1 MSFPT
6 DIRIREVEPWFR
18 LIKARTPLKFGGV
31 VMESVLYAAIRVV
44 VENRQGKVAE
54 GWSAMPLADAWGWPS
69 RVVPHGVREA
79 LMKRLCE
86 RYCKAVAQYSGFAHP
101 VDIFLEIE
109 PELSRLSDELG
120 QEAQVAEPMPRLN
133 ALICSSPVD
142 GALHDAF
149 GNVNGFDTYLGYG
162 PDTMPDLGRY
172 LGDTFR
178 GKYPAHYLRPAYL
191 PELPIFHLVGGLDKL
206 TPQEVTEED
215 PKDGLPNCLM
225 DWVRQDGLICLKVK
239 WRGNDL
245 PWDLERALAVYR
257 IAQEAHGPNA
267 PSLYLTGDTNEQCD
281 TPQYMIELLEHLR
294 EASQEIFD
302 ALLYIE
308 QPTHRDLEKYP
319 CDFSELARLKPVIV
333 DESLTDLEAMDR
345 AMSLGATG
353 IALKTCKGQSQDLLM
368 IAKAAEAGIPYA
380 VQDLSLPGLS
390 LLQSVGLAA
399 RIYPIMGVEANG
411 RQFFPEG
418 SRIEMAIHAGL
429 LTVQKGKAGTASLQ
443 GTGLGYQMD
452 KMKKPSELPELYQRG
467 E

>member
-149 GNVNGFDTYLGYG
+149 GNVNGFDTYL
-162 PDTMPDLGRY
+162 
-172 LGDTFR
+172 
-178 GKYPAHYLRPAYL
+178 
-191 PELPIFHLVGGLDKL
+191 
-206 TPQEVTEED
+206 
-215 PKDGLPNCLM
+215 
-225 DWVRQDGLICLKVK
+225 
-239 WRGNDL
+239 
-245 PWDLERALAVYR
+245 
-257 IAQEAHGPNA
+257 
-267 PSLYLTGDTNEQCD
+267 
-281 TPQYMIELLEHLR
+281 
-294 EASQEIFD
+294 
-302 ALLYIE
+302 
-308 QPTHRDLEKYP
+308 
-319 CDFSELARLKPVIV
+319 
-333 DESLTDLEAMDR
+333 
-345 AMSLGATG
+345 
-353 IALKTCKGQSQDLLM
+353 
-368 IAKAAEAGIPYA
+368 
-380 VQDLSLPGLS
+380 
-390 LLQSVGLAA
+390 
-399 RIYPIMGVEANG
+399 
-411 RQFFPEG
+411 
-418 SRIEMAIHAGL
+418 
-429 LTVQKGKAGTASLQ
+429 
-443 GTGLGYQMD
+443 
-452 KMKKPSELPELYQRG
+452 
-467 E
+467 